1 MKGLYPGT
9 FDPITNGHYEIIRRA
24 SALFETLI
32 VGVAVSP
39 EKEPLFSIER
49 RVEMVHEVLQTLS
62 NIEIQEYSG
71 LTVNFAKEI
80 DAHVLVRGLRSP
92 ADAQY
97 EFELA
102 RMNKELAGDIETI
115 FLSSGNNNA
124 FISSSLIKQ
133 IASEEGDI
141 AGFVHSTVQQPWLAV
156 SKTYSRHGLH

>member
-24 SALFETLI
+24 SALFETLV

-49 RVEMVHEVLQTLS
+49 RVEMVHEVLQTLT

-71 LTVNFAKEI
+71 LTVNFAQEI

-102 RMNKELAGDIETI
+102 RMNTELAGNIETI

-124 FISSSLIKQ
+124 FISSSLIRQ
-133 IASEEGDI
+133 IASEGGDI
-141 AGFVHSTVQQPWLAV
+141 TGFVHPTVQQALLAIY
-156 SKTYSRHGLH
+156 KT

>member
-24 SALFETLI
+24 SALFEKLV

-39 EKEPLFSIER
+39 EKEPIFSVER
-49 RVEMVHEVLQTLS
+49 RVEMVNEVLQTLP
-62 NIEIQEYSG
+62 NVGIQKYSG
-71 LTVNFAKEI
+71 LTVNFANDI

-102 RMNKELAGDIETI
+102 RMNKELAVDVETI

-124 FISSSLIKQ
+124 FISSSLIRQ
-133 IASEEGDI
+133 IASEGGDI
-141 AGFVHSTVQQPWLAV
+141 AGFVHPTVQKALLAIY
-156 SKTYSRHGLH
+156 KK

>member
-115 FLSSGNNNA
+115 FLSSGDNNA
-124 FISSSLIKQ
+124 FISSSLIRQ
-133 IASEEGDI
+133 IASEGGDI
-141 AGFVHSTVQQPWLAV
+141 TGFVHPTVQQALLAIY
-156 SKTYSRHGLH
+156 KT

>member
-39 EKEPLFSIER
+39 EKEPLFSIEH

-124 FISSSLIKQ
+124 FISSSLIRQ
-133 IASEEGDI
+133 IASEGGDI
-141 AGFVHSTVQQPWLAV
+141 TGFVHPTVQQALLAIY
-156 SKTYSRHGLH
+156 KT

>member
-24 SALFETLI
+24 SALFQKLV

-39 EKEPLFSIER
+39 EKEPLFSVER
-49 RVEMVHEVLQTLS
+49 RVEMVNEVLQTLP
-62 NIEIQEYSG
+62 NVEIQKYSG
-71 LTVNFAKEI
+71 LTVNFAKDI
-80 DAHVLVRGLRSP
+80 DASVLVRGLRSP

-102 RMNKELAGDIETI
+102 RMNKELAVDVETI

-124 FISSSLIKQ
+124 FISSSLIRQ
-133 IASEEGDI
+133 IASEGGDI
-141 AGFVHSTVQQPWLAV
+141 AGFVHPTVQKALLAIY
-156 SKTYSRHGLH
+156 KK

>member
-24 SALFETLI
+24 SALFQKLV

-39 EKEPLFSIER
+39 EKEPLFSVER
-49 RVEMVHEVLQTLS
+49 RVEMVNEVLQTLP
-62 NIEIQEYSG
+62 NVEIQKYSR
-71 LTVNFAKEI
+71 LTVNFAKDI
-80 DAHVLVRGLRSP
+80 DASVLVRGLRSP

-102 RMNKELAGDIETI
+102 RMNKELAVDVETI

-124 FISSSLIKQ
+124 FISSSLIRQ
-133 IASEEGDI
+133 IASEGGDI
-141 AGFVHSTVQQPWLAV
+141 AGFVHPTVQKALLAIY
-156 SKTYSRHGLH
+156 KK

>member
-24 SALFETLI
+24 SALFDSLV

-49 RVEMVHEVLQTLS
+49 RVEMVNEVLQTLS

-102 RMNKELAGDIETI
+102 RMNKELASDVETI

-124 FISSSLIKQ
+124 FISSSLMKQ
-133 IASEEGDI
+133 IASEGGDI
-141 AGFVHSTVQQPWLAV
+141 AGFVHPTVQAALLAIYQ
-156 SKTYSRHGLH
+156 K

>member
-24 SALFETLI
+24 SALFEKLV

-39 EKEPLFSIER
+39 EKEPLFSVEL
-49 RVEMVHEVLQTLS
+49 RVEMVNEVLQTIP
-62 NIEIQEYSG
+62 NVEIKKYSG
-71 LTVNFAKEI
+71 LTVNFANDI
-80 DAHVLVRGLRSP
+80 NAHVLVRGLRSP

-102 RMNKELAGDIETI
+102 RMNKELAVDVETI

-124 FISSSLIKQ
+124 FISSSLIRQ
-133 IASEEGDI
+133 IASEGGDI
-141 AGFVHSTVQQPWLAV
+141 AGFVHPTVQKALLAIY
-156 SKTYSRHGLH
+156 KK

>member
-24 SALFETLI
+24 SELFESLV

-39 EKEPLFSIER
+39 EKKPLFSIEH
-49 RVEMVHEVLQTLS
+49 RVEMANEVLQTLS

-80 DAHVLVRGLRSP
+80 DAHVVVRGLRSP

-102 RMNKELAGDIETI
+102 RMNKELAGDVETI

-124 FISSSLIKQ
+124 FISSSLMKQ
-133 IASEEGDI
+133 IASEGGDI
-141 AGFVHSTVQQPWLAV
+141 AGFVHPTVQEALMVIYQ
-156 SKTYSRHGLH
+156 

>member
-24 SALFETLI
+24 SALFQKLV

-39 EKEPLFSIER
+39 EKEPLFSVER
-49 RVEMVHEVLQTLS
+49 RVEMVNEVLQTLP
-62 NIEIQEYSG
+62 NVEIQKYSG
-71 LTVNFAKEI
+71 LTVNFAKDI
-80 DAHVLVRGLRSP
+80 DASVLVRGLRSP

-102 RMNKELAGDIETI
+102 RMNKELAVDVETI

-133 IASEEGDI
+133 IASEGGDI
-141 AGFVHSTVQQPWLAV
+141 AGFVHPTVQKALLAIY
-156 SKTYSRHGLH
+156 KK

>member
-24 SALFETLI
+24 SELFESLV

-39 EKEPLFSIER
+39 EKKPLFSIER
-49 RVEMVHEVLQTLS
+49 RVEMVNEVLQTLT
-62 NIEIQEYSG
+62 NIEIQKYSG

-80 DAHVLVRGLRSP
+80 DANIVVRGLRSP

-102 RMNKELAGDIETI
+102 RMNKELADDIETI

-124 FISSSLIKQ
+124 FISSSLMRQ
-133 IASEEGDI
+133 IASEGGDI
-141 AGFVHSTVQQPWLAV
+141 AGFVHPTVQKALLEIY
-156 SKTYSRHGLH
+156 KT